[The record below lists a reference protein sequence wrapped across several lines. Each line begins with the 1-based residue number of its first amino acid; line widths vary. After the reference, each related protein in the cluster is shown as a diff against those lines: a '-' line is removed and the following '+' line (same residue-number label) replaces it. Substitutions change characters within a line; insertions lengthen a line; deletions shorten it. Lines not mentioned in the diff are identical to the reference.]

1 MPINPS
7 PAVLR
12 AGQILK
18 HMARRPTAHYSVSE
32 LARTV
37 NMPRATCDS
46 VLQALAEAGLVVR
59 REPELRYELGA
70 FCIALGDAARAADSV
85 LNAAEREAEKLARN
99 LSACVVVTARMGDEA
114 RVVAVS
120 DWGPAVAL
128 RAHAGQSIPL
138 VPPFGAVF
146 VAWNDAE
153 AAAWLSRAEAVE
165 DWRSEQWREALVAIR
180 RRGCSISVAADRR
193 PELVTVLN
201 ALAAAPESEE
211 YRRRRDEVIG
221 TMQHSEY
228 LAGDIVDTRAR
239 LTHISA
245 PVFDAAGNVAASL
258 MLMGPQYDLSGTELD
273 ALSKHVV
280 EAAALATAAVGGG
293 APNA

>member
-18 HMARRPTAHYSVSE
+18 HMARRPTVQYSVSE

-59 REPELRYELGA
+59 REPELRYELGT

-85 LNAAEREAEKLARN
+85 LNAAEREAERLARS

-120 DWGPAVAL
+120 DWGPALAL
-128 RAHAGQSIPL
+128 RAHTGQSIPL

-146 VAWNDAE
+146 VAWDDDE
-153 AAAWLSRAEAVE
+153 AQAWLSRAEAVE
-165 DWRSEQWREALVAIR
+165 DWRSDQWRQALAAIR
-180 RRGCSISVAADRR
+180 RRGCSISVSADRQ

-201 ALAAAPESEE
+201 ALAASPESEE

-228 LAGDIVDTRAR
+228 LAGDIVDTASLR

-245 PVFDAAGNVAASL
+245 PVFDATGHVSASL
-258 MLMGPQYDLSGTELD
+258 MLLGPQYDLSGAELD
-273 ALSKHVV
+273 ALSKHVI
-280 EAAALATAAVGGG
+280 EAAARATKAVGGSM
-293 APNA
+293 AE